1 MQKQLDEGD
10 KEDMA
15 WTGGCFSWLTLLAGL
30 LVWFGVSDL
39 LVGLLECRV
48 KEESRDKELAGLGSR
63 LVLLMAP
70 GRPLGCLPRR

>member
-1 MQKQLDEGD
+1 MVGLVFLICWLVGLV
-10 KEDMA
+10 
-15 WTGGCFSWLTLLAGL
+15 WCFNL

-70 GRPLGCLPRR
+70 GRPLGCLPRG